1 VDKMRIRSEYS
12 SRLAYGKLPDV
23 HNRVLALDWPAAPL
37 TDRLSTFGFVYW
49 DELCEQVN
57 VKPVFGVEIG
67 VSAQLGQK
75 KPAISYWTF
84 IAKEKIRSINELVFK
99 VTSKSGHYFSLTYD
113 EAIDAPDCIKIA
125 DHRVNLL
132 ELTSWSGVY
141 IALSPATPI
150 GLFREAKK
158 WGYKFVATSDNF
170 YPHKE
175 DELVYHTLMYRD
187 AETALYPQYILT
199 DDEWRAALPY
209 CVTPEDAQ
217 AAIDNRNWIL
227 TYECNAK
234 LLKAD
239 TFKPKDT
246 YSLRQMCI
254 EGAWKLNIDLNSPI
268 YADRLE
274 RELKLIYDKGF
285 NDYFYIVAD
294 LVNFA
299 KQNMIVGPA
308 RGSAAGSL
316 VSYLTGI
323 TTVDPIKFKLLF
335 ERFIDVSRTDLPDID
350 LDFSDTKR
358 HLVFDYLKAKYGSE
372 HVAHLGTTLKFK
384 AKSIM
389 NRAGMSLGIPRW
401 LSDQVSETLIER
413 SSADSRAMQ
422 SFEETFSATE
432 IGQKLLE
439 EYPEISMVFDSE
451 NHVSHYGTHAAGV
464 AITSDDVLNYVAIDG
479 RNGTIMAD
487 KSDAEKLNILK
498 IDILGISQLSIF
510 ERCLELIGEA
520 PRNGFLEKLPLD
532 DQAAFDVLNK
542 KKFSGIFQANGKSL
556 QILFQMIVTDRID
569 DLIAITALSRP
580 GPVGTGGA
588 VRWARR
594 RSGYEEITYR
604 HPLLE
609 PYLKDTYGEV
619 VYQEQVMQIC
629 RDIGRMGF
637 AEVSKVRKAMSKSM
651 GAEEIKS
658 YGKDFI
664 SGALQTGI
672 PEDIVE
678 TVWGELVRFGAYG
691 FNLSHAV
698 SYGLITYYCCWLK
711 AHHPVEFAAA
721 TLDSEYD
728 PMKQLFLLRELALE
742 GIRYKPID
750 PNHSTDKWT
759 IKVEHEDKILVG
771 PLTNIKGV
779 GPVTVKKILESREP
793 GGKPLT
799 PGILAKIAGSG
810 TKIDS
815 LTPVHDSIMKLHP
828 EIYKELNIITR
839 PITVSQCH
847 PGIYGVVSI
856 WALVKRIQPR
866 DLNDLQ
872 SVNKRGYKLSGQS
885 WVLRL
890 FVYDDTDEIL
900 VQIDRDDYMTLGKE
914 VEQKGGQGD
923 ALYAIKGVIPSGFRM
938 IKVTGMK
945 FLGLMSDIEKPVIK
959 NDLFAPKPDLFGGVI
974 RA

>member
-1 VDKMRIRSEYS
+1 MRIRSEYS
-12 SRLAYGKLPDV
+12 SRLAYGKMPDV
-23 HNRVLALDWPAAPL
+23 HNRVLELNWLAAPIS
-37 TDRLSTFGFVYW
+37 DRLSTYGFVLW
-49 DELCEQVN
+49 NELCEEVKT
-57 VKPVFGVEIG
+57 KPVFGVELG

-84 IAKEKIRSINELVFK
+84 FAIDKLRSINELIFK
-99 VTSKSGHYFSLTYD
+99 ATSKSGHYYSLTYE
-113 EAIDAPDCIKIA
+113 EANEVKDCIKIA
-125 DHRVNLL
+125 DHRVSLKDMIPEND
-132 ELTSWSGVY
+132 VY

-150 GLFREAKK
+150 GLYREAKSI
-158 WGYKFVATSDNF
+158 GYKFIASCDNVF
-170 YPHKE
+170 PYEQDK
-175 DELVYHTLMYRD
+175 LVYHTLFFRD
-187 AETALYPQYILT
+187 AETAPYPQHILT
-199 DDEWRAALPY
+199 DEEWREALPY
-209 CVTPEDAQ
+209 VVTDIDAQ
-217 AAIDNRNWIL
+217 CAIINRDFAL
-227 TYECNAK
+227 DVCNAK

-239 TFKPKDT
+239 IFKPSDT
-246 YSLRQMCI
+246 YSLRDMCI
-254 EGAWKLNIDLNSPI
+254 EGAIKLNVDLNDPI
-268 YADRLE
+268 YAERLE

-299 KQNMIVGPA
+299 KRNMIVGPA

-358 HLVFDYLKAKYGSE
+358 HLVFDYLKEKYGAA
-372 HVAHLGTTLKFK
+372 HVAHLGTTLKYK

-389 NRAGMSLGIPRW
+389 NKAGMSLGIPKW
-401 LSDQVSETLIER
+401 FSDQVSETLIDR
-413 SSADSRAMQ
+413 SSADSRAVQ
-422 SFEETFSATE
+422 TFEETFSATP
-432 IGQKLLE
+432 IGQRLLE
-439 EYPEISMVFDSE
+439 EYPEISMVFEAE

-487 KSDAEKLNILK
+487 KWDAEKLNILK
-498 IDILGISQLSIF
+498 IDILGVSQLSIF
-510 ERCLELIGEA
+510 ERCLELIGEQ
-520 PRNGFLEKLPLD
+520 PRNGFLEALPLD
-532 DQAAFDVLNK
+532 DQAAFDVLNN

-556 QILFQMIVTDRID
+556 QILFQMIHTDRID
-569 DLIAITALSRP
+569 DLVAITALSRP

-588 VRWARR
+588 VRWSRK
-594 RSGYEEITYR
+594 RSGNENITYR

-629 RDIGRMGF
+629 RDIGKMGF
-637 AEVSKVRKAMSKSM
+637 AEVSKIRKAMSKSM

-664 SGALQTGI
+664 AGALQTGI
-672 PEDIVE
+672 PEDIVD
-678 TVWGELVRFGAYG
+678 TVWGELVRFGSYG

-711 AHHPVEFAAA
+711 AHYPVEFAAA

-728 PMKQLFLLRELALE
+728 PMKQLFLLRELAVE
-742 GIRYKPID
+742 GIKYQPID
-750 PNHSTDKWT
+750 ANYSTDKWT
-759 IKVEHEDKILVG
+759 IKIENNEKVLIG

-779 GPVTVKKILESREP
+779 GPVTVRKIIESRLP
-793 GGKPLT
+793 NGKQLS
-799 PGILAKIAGSG
+799 PGILAKIAGAA

-815 LTPVHDSIMKLHP
+815 LTPISDAIKKIDLAA
-828 EIYKELNIITR
+828 LNIVSR
-839 PITVSQCH
+839 PTPISQLQ
-847 PGIYGVVSI
+847 PGMYGEHTLF
-856 WALVKRIQPR
+856 ALVKRIQPR
-866 DLNDLQ
+866 DLNDPQ

-885 WVLRL
+885 LVLRL
-890 FVYDDTDEIL
+890 FVHDDTDEIL
-900 VQIDRDDYMTLGKE
+900 CQIDRNDYLTIGKE

-923 ALYAIKGVIPSGFRM
+923 ILYAIKGTIPATFRM
-938 IKVTGMK
+938 IKVTRIK
-945 FLGLMSDIEKPVIK
+945 YLGKMSEIEKPLIDLSEPK
-959 NDLFAPKPDLFGGVI
+959 LIGKDLFL
-974 RA
+974 

>member
-1 VDKMRIRSEYS
+1 MRIRSEYS
-12 SRLAYGKLPDV
+12 SRLAYGKLTDV
-23 HNRVLALDWPAAPL
+23 HTRVLSLGWDAAPIS
-37 TDRLSTFGFVYW
+37 DRLSTYGFAFW
-49 DELCEQVN
+49 QELCDEIKI
-57 VKPVFGVEIG
+57 KPVFGVELG

-75 KPAISYWTF
+75 RPAISYWTF
-84 IAKEKIRSINELVFK
+84 FAIDKLRAINELVFK
-99 VTSKSGHYFSLTYD
+99 ATSKSGQYWSLTYE
-113 EAIDAPDCIKIA
+113 EALNAEGVIKIA
-125 DHRVNLL
+125 DHRVSLSHLNSDEHL
-132 ELTSWSGVY
+132 Y
-141 IALSPATPI
+141 ISMGPSIPI
-150 GLFREAKK
+150 GLFREAKEK
-158 WGYKFVATSDNF
+158 GYKFIASSDNVF
-170 YPHKE
+170 PYIE
-175 DELVYHTLMYRD
+175 DKLVYHTLFFRD
-187 AETALYPQYILT
+187 SETAPYPQHILT
-199 DDEWRAALPY
+199 DEEWRESLPY
-209 CVTPEDAQ
+209 CITDEDAEL
-217 AAIDNRNWIL
+217 AIANRNWAMAN
-227 TYECNAK
+227 CNAK

-239 TFKPKDT
+239 VFKPNDV
-246 YSLRQMCI
+246 YSLRDMCVT
-254 EGAWKLNIDLNSPI
+254 GAQKLNIDLNDQV
-268 YADRLE
+268 YRDRLE
-274 RELKLIYDKGF
+274 RELGLIYEKGF

-316 VSYLTGI
+316 VSFLTGI
-323 TTVDPIKFKLLF
+323 TTVDPIKFNLLF
-335 ERFIDVSRTDLPDID
+335 ERFIDVSRSDLPDID

-358 HLVFDYLKAKYGSE
+358 HLVFDYLKEKYGAE

-389 NRAGMSLGIPRW
+389 NRAGMSLGIPKW

-422 SFEETFSATE
+422 TFEETFSATE
-432 IGQKLLE
+432 VGIRLLA
-439 EYPEISMVFDSE
+439 EYPEISMVFDVE
-451 NHVSHYGTHAAGV
+451 DHISHYGTHAAGV

-487 KSDAEKLNILK
+487 KSDADKFNILK
-498 IDILGISQLSIF
+498 IDILGVSQLSVF
-510 ERCLELIGEA
+510 ERCLELIGEQ
-520 PRNGFLEKLPLD
+520 PRNGFLEALPLD

-556 QILFQMIVTDRID
+556 QILFQMIHTDRIG
-569 DLIAITALSRP
+569 DLVAITALSRP

-594 RSGYEEITYR
+594 RSGNETVTYR
-604 HPLLE
+604 HPMLE

-619 VYQEQVMQIC
+619 VYQEQVMSIC

-651 GAEEIKS
+651 GAEEIRS
-658 YGKDFI
+658 YGKNFI
-664 SGALQTGI
+664 SGALLSGI
-672 PEDIVE
+672 PENIVE

-721 TLDSEYD
+721 TLDSEYE

-742 GIRYKPID
+742 GIKYKPID
-750 PNHSTDKWT
+750 PNYSTDKWT
-759 IKVEHEDKILVG
+759 IKVENDEKILVG

-779 GPVTVKKILESREP
+779 GPITVRKILESRLP
-793 GGKPLT
+793 GGKALT
-799 PGILAKIAGSG
+799 PAIFAKVATAA

-815 LTPVHDSIMKLHP
+815 LTPVHDAIMKLHP
-828 EIYKELNIITR
+828 DIYNELNIVTKPS
-839 PITVSQCH
+839 PINQLHSGV
-847 PGIYGVVSI
+847 YGVVSV

-872 SVNKRGYKLSGQS
+872 SVNKRGYRINGQS

-900 VQIDRDDYMTLGKE
+900 CQIDRDDYLTLGKE

-923 ALYAIKGVIPSGFRM
+923 ALYAIKGFIPPTFRM
-938 IKVTGMK
+938 IKITGMRY
-945 FLGLMSDIEKPVIK
+945 LGLLSDTEKPVIK
-959 NDLFAPKPDLFGGVI
+959 NDLFAPKVDLFGVNK
-974 RA
+974 AAE